1 MNLKL
6 AFSIAKTHLL
16 AKKKQTLVA
25 MLGVTF
31 GISMFIVMIS
41 FMTGVNSFLFN
52 VAIDGSPHIRIYN
65 PVESTKLTPAQKYNT
80 DTTKLVMVSGKRP
93 KNELPRLKNGL
104 RIASEIEKMPGVT
117 GVVAQ
122 AVSQVFF
129 NNGPV
134 QLPVNIVGTDADK
147 EISMY
152 RLDKKLETGTL
163 RDLKTGDDAILVGSG
178 LAEKMNVRAGDRF
191 TITTPEGGIFTLKV
205 AGTFSTGVGA
215 VDNSRAYAD
224 LKTVQK
230 LLNKSADY
238 VTDIHVRLQEKNDAM
253 ELKKELTTAYGYKAE
268 DWQEANAGIL
278 AGESIRYFMTAI
290 ISITLLVVAG
300 FGIYNIMNMNI
311 INKMRDIAILKATG
325 FEGRDIVAIFL
336 LQALIIGFLGGLL
349 GLILG
354 FFFSFLIS
362 ITPFPAGDIF
372 KVDTFPV
379 RFDIIFYA
387 AGLWFGLLTTLFAGY
402 FPSRKA
408 SKIDPVDI
416 IRG

>member
-1 MNLKL
+1 MNLLL
-6 AFSIAKTHLL
+6 AFQIAKRHLL
-16 AKKKQTLVA
+16 AKKKQTIVA

-41 FMTGVNSFLFN
+41 FMTGVNSFLFDI
-52 VAIDGSPHIRIYN
+52 AIDGSPHIRIYN
-65 PVESTKLTPAQKYNT
+65 PVESSQPSPAQRR
-80 DTTKLVMVSGKRP
+80 DTSALVMVSGKRP

-122 AVSQVFF
+122 VNSQVFF

-134 QLPVNIVGTDADK
+134 QLPVTIVGTDADK
-147 EISMY
+147 EVGMY
-152 RLDKKLETGTL
+152 RLDKKLETGSI
-163 RDLKTGDDAILVGSG
+163 RDLKTGDDALLVGSG
-178 LAEKMNVRAGDRF
+178 LAEKMNIRAGDRF
-191 TITTPEGGIFTLKV
+191 SITTPEGGVFMLKV

-224 LKTVQK
+224 IKTVQK
-230 LLNKSADY
+230 LLNKSSDY
-238 VTDIHVRLQEKNDAM
+238 VTDIHIRLAEKNDAVEM
-253 ELKKELTTAYGYKAE
+253 KKQLAKTYGYKAE

-278 AGESIRYFMTAI
+278 AGESIRYFMTAV
-290 ISITLLVVAG
+290 ISVTLLVVAG

-349 GLILG
+349 GLVLG
-354 FFFSFLIS
+354 FFFSYLIS
-362 ITPFPAGDIF
+362 MTPFPAGDIF

-379 RFDIIFYA
+379 RFDTIFYA
-387 AGLWFGLLTTLFAGY
+387 AGLWFGLVTTLFAGF

-408 SKIDPVDI
+408 SKIDPVEI

>member
-1 MNLKL
+1 MNLRL
-6 AFSIAKTHLL
+6 AFHIAKTHLL

-41 FMTGVNSFLFN
+41 FMTGVNAFLFDI
-52 VAIDGSPHIRIYN
+52 AIDGSPHIRIYN
-65 PVESTKLTPAQKYNT
+65 PVESTQPSPAQKQNP
-80 DTTKLVMVSGKRP
+80 DTSHLVMVSGKRP
-93 KNELPRLKNGL
+93 KNELPKLKNGL
-104 RIASEIEKMPGVT
+104 RIASEIEKLPGVT

-122 AVSQVFF
+122 ANTQVFF

-134 QLPVNIVGTDADK
+134 QLPVTVVGTDADK

-152 RLDKKLETGTL
+152 RLDKKMQSGNL
-163 RDLKTGDDAILVGSG
+163 RDLKAGDDAVLVGSG
-178 LAEKMNVRAGDRF
+178 LADKMNIRAGDRF
-191 TITTPEGGIFTLKV
+191 SITTPEGGVFRLKV

-230 LLNKSADY
+230 LLNKGPDY
-238 VTDIHVRLQEKNDAM
+238 VTDIHIRLREKNDAV
-253 ELKKELTTAYGYKAE
+253 ELKKQLAQTYGYKAE

-336 LQALIIGFLGGLL
+336 LQALIIGFFGGLL
-349 GLILG
+349 GLGIG
-354 FFFSFLIS
+354 FFFSYLIS
-362 ITPFPAGDIF
+362 QAPFPAGDIF
-372 KVDTFPV
+372 KVDTYPV
-379 RFDIIFYA
+379 RFDAIFYV
-387 AGLWFGLLTTLFAGY
+387 AGLCFGMVTTLFAGF

-408 SKIDPVDI
+408 AKIDPVEI

>member
-1 MNLKL
+1 MNLGL
-6 AFSIAKTHLL
+6 AFHIAKTHLL

-41 FMTGVNSFLFN
+41 FMTGVNSFLFDI
-52 VAIDGSPHIRIYN
+52 AIDGSPHVRLYN
-65 PVESTKLTPAQKYNT
+65 PIESTQLTPAQKLLDSSHVIMT
-80 DTTKLVMVSGKRP
+80 SGKRP
-93 KNELPRLKNGL
+93 KNELPRIKNGF
-104 RIASEIEKMPGVT
+104 RIAAEIEQMPGVS
-117 GVVAQ
+117 GVLTQVN
-122 AVSQVFF
+122 SQVFF

-134 QLPVNIVGTDADK
+134 QLPVTVVGTDADK

-152 RLDKKLETGTL
+152 HLDKKLESGSIKE
-163 RDLKTGDDAILVGSG
+163 LKTNDDAILIGSG
-178 LAEKMNVRAGDRF
+178 LAKKMNLRNEDRF
-191 TITTPEGGIFTLKV
+191 SITTPEGGIFMLKV
-205 AGTFSTGVGA
+205 AGTFSTGVAA

-224 LKTVQK
+224 IKTLQK
-230 LLNKSADY
+230 LLNESPDY
-238 VTDIHVRLQEKNDAM
+238 VTDIHIRLYDKNDAM
-253 ELKKELTTAYGYKAE
+253 TFKTQLAKRYGYKAE

-290 ISITLLVVAG
+290 VSLTLLIVAG

-325 FEGRDIVAIFL
+325 FEGRDIIAIFL
-336 LQALIIGFLGGLL
+336 LQALIIGFFGGLL
-349 GLILG
+349 GLGLG
-354 FFFSFLIS
+354 LFFSYLIS

-372 KVDTFPV
+372 KVETFPV
-379 RFDIIFYA
+379 SFDLIFYV
-387 AGLWFGLLTTLFAGY
+387 AGLLFGMITTLFAGL

-408 SKIDPVDI
+408 AQIDPVDI

>member
-1 MNLKL
+1 MNLRL

-41 FMTGVNSFLFN
+41 FMTGVNSFLFDI
-52 VAIDGSPHIRIYN
+52 AIDGSPHVRIYN
-65 PVESTKLTPAQKYNT
+65 PIESSQPSPAQKLNT
-80 DTTKLVMVSGKRP
+80 DSTRLVMVSGKRP
-93 KNELPRLKNGL
+93 KNELPKLKNGL
-104 RIASEIEKMPGVT
+104 RIASEIEKIPGVT

-122 AVSQVFF
+122 VNTQVFF

-134 QLPVNIVGTDADK
+134 QLPVTIVGTDADK
-147 EISMY
+147 EVSMY
-152 RLDKKLETGTL
+152 RLDKKLETGNL
-163 RDLKTGDDAILVGSG
+163 RELKTGDDALLVGSG
-178 LAEKMNVRAGDRF
+178 LADKMNIRAGERF
-191 TITTPEGGIFTLKV
+191 TITTPEGGVFMLKV
-205 AGTFSTGVGA
+205 AGTFTTGVGA

-230 LLNKSADY
+230 LLNKGPDY
-238 VTDIHVRLQEKNDAM
+238 VTDIHIRLAEKNDAVK
-253 ELKKELTTAYGYKAE
+253 LKKQLIQTYGYKAE
-268 DWQEANAGIL
+268 DWQEANAAIL
-278 AGESIRYFMTAI
+278 AGESIRYFMTAV
-290 ISITLLVVAG
+290 ISVTLLVVAG

-336 LQALIIGFLGGLL
+336 LQALIIGFMGGLL
-349 GLILG
+349 GLGIG
-354 FFFSFLIS
+354 FFFSYLIS
-362 ITPFPAGDIF
+362 QAPFPAGDIF
-372 KVDTFPV
+372 KVDTYPV
-379 RFDIIFYA
+379 RFDLIFYL
-387 AGLWFGLLTTLFAGY
+387 AGLWFGMVTTLFAGF

-408 SKIDPVDI
+408 AKIDPVEI